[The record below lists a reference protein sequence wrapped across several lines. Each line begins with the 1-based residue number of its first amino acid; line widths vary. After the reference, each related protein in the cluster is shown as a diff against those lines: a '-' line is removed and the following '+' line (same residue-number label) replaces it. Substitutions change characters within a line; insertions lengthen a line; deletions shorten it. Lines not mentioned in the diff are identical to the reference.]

1 MSLRAYEEDPSSDP
15 TTMVTLESVF
25 TNPDDESDLEGDA
38 GEESTK
44 SLWIAMEQTTL
55 NGTINSSVTTVVIA
69 EARFSDTALS
79 VIVIDSEKMLITA
92 GHGTTSLT
100 VVRGWDGTTPA
111 SHTTGAQVISAYDA
125 ASDAAITAEDNY
137 GDDETSWMDYCG
149 DDAGSPDESY
159 ADPYA
164 LGAIAYDESLRI
176 HRRLVVPASTDPQ
189 SKSDL
194 LHTISATLTEAV
206 I

>member
-1 MSLRAYEEDPSSDP
+1 MGLRAFTSDPASDP

-25 TNPDDESDLEGDA
+25 TLPDSESALDGDA
-38 GEESTK
+38 GETATA
-44 SLWIAMEQTTL
+44 SLWIAIEQTTL
-55 NGTINSSVTTVVIA
+55 SGSINSSVTTVVLA
-69 EARFSDTALS
+69 EARFADTALP
-79 VIVIDSEKMLITA
+79 VIVIGTEKMLITA
-92 GHGTTSLT
+92 GFGTTSLT
-100 VVRGWDGTTPA
+100 VVRGWDGTTAA

-125 ASDAAITAEDNY
+125 AADAAITAEDNY
-137 GDDETSWMDYCG
+137 GTDETGWMDYCG
-149 DDAGSPDESY
+149 DTAGSPDESY

-176 HRRLVVPASTDPQ
+176 HRRLVVPASTDPA

-194 LHTISATLTEAV
+194 LHTISATLSETV